1 MTVQEVPTMRR
12 EGPTDQELKL
22 SNGRAG
28 GALLMWLERLAPEK
42 VAKMRRGVARNGGRA
57 EQSRHFF
64 PVELRHHES
73 PGPLR
78 TRTGFVYR

>member
-1 MTVQEVPTMRR
+1 MVQEVLEMRR
-12 EGPTDQELKL
+12 EGPTDRELKL
-22 SNGRAG
+22 FSGRAG
-28 GALLMWLERLAPEK
+28 KALLMWLERLAPEK
-42 VAKMRRGVARNGGRA
+42 VAKMRRGVVRNGMRA

-64 PVELRHHES
+64 PVEIRHHES